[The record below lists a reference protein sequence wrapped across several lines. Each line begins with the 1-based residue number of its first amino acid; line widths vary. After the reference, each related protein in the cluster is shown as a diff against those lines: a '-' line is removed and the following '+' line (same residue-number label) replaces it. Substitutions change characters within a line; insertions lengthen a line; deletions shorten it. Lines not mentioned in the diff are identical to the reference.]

1 VTVTEG
7 NAGTTTA
14 TFTVS
19 LLPASGQA
27 VSVNYATADG
37 TAVQP
42 GDYTTASGTLTFAP
56 GETSKIVTVLVNGD
70 TSNEADETFFVN
82 LSGASNATI
91 NDAQGLGTIRNDD
104 APTLQFAQSSFPA
117 SEGAHFVTVNVTRTG
132 DTTGAVNVDFA
143 ASDGTATERKDYT
156 AVSGTLRFAA
166 GETSK
171 SFEVLLTDD
180 SFQEPDETVN
190 LSLSNATNGA
200 ALGAQATSTV
210 VITADDNPPPAF
222 NMIDDSSNFVRQH
235 YHDFL
240 NREPDASGLAFWT
253 GEIESCGANV
263 GCREVKRINVS
274 AAFFLSIEFQETGY
288 FVYRAFKTAYGDATS
303 EGIPGTVPVVRLQE
317 FLPDTRRIGE
327 GVVVGPD
334 GWQQRL
340 DANKNTYMAEFVA
353 RPRFTTAHPL
363 TLTPTEYVA
372 ALFSN
377 AGVTPSTA
385 DRQAAVDEFGGA
397 ATSSDNAARGRALRR
412 VAEHPTLA
420 QAELRRAFVLMQY
433 YGYLR
438 RNPDDAP
445 EPGLNFGGW
454 SFWLGKLN
462 EHNGNF
468 VSAEMVKAFLDSTE
482 YRNRFG
488 Q

>member
-1 VTVTEG
+1 VSELPVT
-7 NAGTTTA
+7 
-14 TFTVS
+14 
-19 LLPASGQA
+19 
-27 VSVNYATADG
+27 VNYATADG

-42 GDYTTASGTLTFAP
+42 SDYTTASGTLTFAP
-56 GETSKIVTVLVNGD
+56 GETSKTVTVNVNGD

-82 LSGASNATI
+82 LSGASNATVS
-91 NDAQGLGTIRNDD
+91 DAQGLGTIRNDD
-104 APTLQFAQSSFPA
+104 TPTLQFAQSSFPT

-132 DTTGAVNVDFA
+132 DTTGAANVDFA
-143 ASDGTATERKDYT
+143 ASDGTATARKDYT

-171 SFEVLLTDD
+171 SFDVLLTDD
-180 SFQEPDETVN
+180 SFQESDETVN

-200 ALGAQATSTV
+200 ALGTQATSTV
-210 VITADDNPPPAF
+210 VIAADDNPPPAF
-222 NMIDDSSNFVRQH
+222 NTIDVSSDFVRQH

-253 GEIESCGANV
+253 GEIESCGADAA
-263 GCREVKRINVS
+263 CREVKRINVS
-274 AAFFLSIEFQETGY
+274 GAFFLSIEFQETGY
-288 FVYRAFKTAYGDATS
+288 LVYRAFKTAYGDATS
-303 EGIPGTVPVVRLQE
+303 AGIPGTVPVVRLQE

-334 GWQQRL
+334 GWQQKL

-363 TLTPTEYVA
+363 TLTPTEFVG
-372 ALFSN
+372 ALFAN
-377 AGVTPSTA
+377 AGVTPSAA

-397 ATSSDNAARGRALRR
+397 ATSADAAARGRALRR

-420 QAELRRAFVLMQY
+420 QAETNRAFVLMQY
-433 YGYLR
+433 FGYLR

-454 SFWLGKLN
+454 NFWLGKLN